1 MAELSGKSRANYVRR
16 MFSRLARRYDIANRW
31 MTWGQD
37 VKWRGEVIDRAC
49 LPVRG
54 KLLDVGTGTGDLV
67 LEAIKRDKT
76 LFGVGSD
83 FTLEMM
89 QLGSIRQGGES
100 VRWIDADALDLP
112 FLTGSFDAVVS
123 GYLLRNVVDV
133 GRALAEQYRVLK
145 WGGRV
150 VCLDTAPPPGD
161 IWHLPAR
168 LYLRH
173 IIPIIGGLI
182 AGDPKAYEY
191 LPQSTA
197 RFMQA
202 KELAGCMLRVGFKEV
217 QFRNFMGDT
226 MAITWGVK

>member
-1 MAELSGKSRANYVRR
+1 